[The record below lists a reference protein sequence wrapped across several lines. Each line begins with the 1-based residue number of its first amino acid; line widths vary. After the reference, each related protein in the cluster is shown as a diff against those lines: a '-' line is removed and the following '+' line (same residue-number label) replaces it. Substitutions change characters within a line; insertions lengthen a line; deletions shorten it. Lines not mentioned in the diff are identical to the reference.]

1 MKIFISQ
8 PMYGKTEE
16 QIKQERQDLIKQI
29 EENGDTYI
37 NSVFEGEDG
46 LEEMTNDS
54 IGIFYLGK
62 SLEVMSEADQ
72 VWFMPGWGKSR
83 GCKIEHLVAKEYKK
97 KIIEL

>member
-29 EENGDTYI
+29 EENGDTYL

-46 LEEMTNDS
+46 LQEMENDS

-62 SLEVMSEADQ
+62 SLEIMAQADQ
-72 VWFMPGWGKSR
+72 VWFMPNWDKSR
-83 GCKIEHLVAKEYKK
+83 GCKIEHTVAKEYKK

>member
-37 NSVFEGEDG
+37 DSVFEGEDG

-72 VWFMPGWGKSR
+72 VWFMPGWDKSR